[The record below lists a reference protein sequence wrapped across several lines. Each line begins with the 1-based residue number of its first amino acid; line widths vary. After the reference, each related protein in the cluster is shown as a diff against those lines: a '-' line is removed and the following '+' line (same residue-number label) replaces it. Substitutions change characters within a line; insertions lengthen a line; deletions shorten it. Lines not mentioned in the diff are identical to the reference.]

1 MQKFLRFNC
10 EKDFVLQGVRKSRV
24 LLCCS
29 LLSVS
34 LNVAGQT
41 TSVTKVLEYVPAPGQ
56 FVNASLP
63 KYEAGDT
70 DESIRAKAESTMKA
84 GSSFIGLG
92 AYGGY
97 VVVGFDKPI
106 VNVPGEYDFK
116 TAGNAYVNNA
126 ECGII
131 MVSQDKNGNGL
142 PDDEWYELA
151 GSEYN
156 NPKTVHN
163 YKITYYRPQYDIEIR
178 KGETPDENYINNP
191 ASFRTETENN
201 NIADVMW
208 KDNLGNTGYVLRNTF
223 HKQQSYYP
231 MWIES
236 DELTFSGS
244 LLPSNAVQSGNIW
257 QFPAYDWGYADNWSA
272 NEPDEKIGMKID
284 WAVDKY
290 GNPVRLTHIDF
301 VKVYTALNQCV
312 GAVGETSTEFKS
324 VIDLHPDAQVSEDK
338 SVVLDLSEAVL
349 DESTK
354 VSDFIFDTETKFFDF
369 NDLFRFSHSATDW
382 GGGSFSWDGFICSK
396 QQPDLNEPSDLYNP
410 DGSVNTDVVSS
421 WERLP
426 QNTYAAVTGAG
437 VNGDN
442 TPYIFGYWDSYSD
455 QSIISFAD
463 GMSHK
468 VNGVYVTN
476 AAINY
481 ISMKYGDS
489 YGKKFG
495 GENGTDPDF
504 LKLTAVGKNGDTE
517 TGSVGFYL
525 ADYRSDYSCD
535 DYIVTDWSW
544 MDLSSL
550 GEVSSIE
557 FSLSSSDNGDYGMN
571 TPTYFCLDGLSVNPQ
586 ASVPSAISESEK
598 AVSWSVYPNP
608 ALNYIRIKG
617 DEYKK
622 ADIYTLNGA
631 LVRSVSASEQIY
643 VGDLTTGLYYIRI
656 TDDAYTSTLKFI
668 KQ

>member
-1 MQKFLRFNC
+1 MQKFLSFNC
-10 EKDFVLQGVRKSRV
+10 KNESLLSSLKKSGM
-24 LLCCS
+24 LLCCG
-29 LLSVS
+29 LLSGSFAVT
-34 LNVAGQT
+34 AQT

-63 KYEAGDT
+63 KYENGYTAET
-70 DESIRAKAESTMKA
+70 IRSNVETTMKA
-84 GSSFIGLG
+84 GKSFIGLG

-97 VVVGFDKPI
+97 VVLGFDKPI

-116 TAGNAYVNNA
+116 TIGNASINIA

-178 KGETPDENYINNP
+178 KGETPDVNYINNP
-191 ASFRTETENN
+191 TSFRTETENN
-201 NIADVMW
+201 NIADVKW
-208 KDNLGNTGYVLRNTF
+208 TDNLGNTGYVERNIS

-244 LLPSNAVQSGNIW
+244 LLPPNVVQSGSIW

-272 NEPDEKIGMKID
+272 DMPNEKIGMKID

-290 GNPVRLTHIDF
+290 GNPVHLTHIDF

-312 GAVGETSTEFKS
+312 GSVGETSTELKS
-324 VIDLHPDAQVSEDK
+324 IIDLHPDAQIVEDE

-349 DESTK
+349 NESGY
-354 VSDFIFDTETKFFDF
+354 SDFVFDTKTLFFDF

-382 GGGSFSWDGFICSK
+382 GGGSFSWSGFVCSK
-396 QQPDLNEPSDLYNP
+396 QQPDLNEPEGLYNS
-410 DGSVNTDVVSS
+410 DGSVNTSVVSD
-421 WERLP
+421 WEYLAK
-426 QNTYAAVTGAG
+426 NFYAAVPGTGIK
-437 VNGDN
+437 GDN
-442 TPYIFGYWDSYSD
+442 SPYIFGYWDSYNAASN
-455 QSIISFAD
+455 IISFTD

-468 VNGVYVTN
+468 VKGVYVTN
-476 AAINY
+476 SAINY
-481 ISMKYGDS
+481 ISMKYGDA

-495 GENGTDPDF
+495 GKEGTDPDF
-504 LKLTAVGKNGDTE
+504 LKLTATGKNGNVE
-517 TGSVGFYL
+517 TGSVDFYL

-557 FSLSSSDNGDYGMN
+557 FSLSSSDNGDYGIN
-571 TPTYFCLDGLSVNPQ
+571 TPTYFCLDGLSVDSQ
-586 ASVPSAISESEK
+586 GTVPTSITNAEK
-598 AVSWSVYPNP
+598 QEAWSVYPNP
-608 ALNYIRIKG
+608 ATDYIRIKG
-617 DEYKK
+617 GEYKK
-622 ADIYTLNGA
+622 ADIYSLNGA
-631 LVRSVSASEQIY
+631 LVRSVSISEQIY
-643 VGDLTTGLYYIRI
+643 VGDLAAGVYYIRI
-656 TDDAYTSTLKFI
+656 TDDTYTSTLKFI

>member
-10 EKDFVLQGVRKSRV
+10 EKDFVLQGLRKSRV

-29 LLSVS
+29 LLSAS
-34 LNVAGQT
+34 LSVTGQT

-63 KYEAGDT
+63 KYEARDT
-70 DESIRAKAESTMKA
+70 GESIRAKAESTMKA

-163 YKITYYRPQYDIEIR
+163 YKITYYRPQYDIKIR

-338 SVVLDLSEAVL
+338 SVVLDLS
-349 DESTK
+349 
-354 VSDFIFDTETKFFDF
+354 
-369 NDLFRFSHSATDW
+369 
-382 GGGSFSWDGFICSK
+382 
-396 QQPDLNEPSDLYNP
+396 
-410 DGSVNTDVVSS
+410 
-421 WERLP
+421 
-426 QNTYAAVTGAG
+426 
-437 VNGDN
+437 
-442 TPYIFGYWDSYSD
+442 
-455 QSIISFAD
+455 
-463 GMSHK
+463 
-468 VNGVYVTN
+468 
-476 AAINY
+476 
-481 ISMKYGDS
+481 
-489 YGKKFG
+489 
-495 GENGTDPDF
+495 
-504 LKLTAVGKNGDTE
+504 
-517 TGSVGFYL
+517 
-525 ADYRSDYSCD
+525 
-535 DYIVTDWSW
+535 
-544 MDLSSL
+544 
-550 GEVSSIE
+550 
-557 FSLSSSDNGDYGMN
+557 
-571 TPTYFCLDGLSVNPQ
+571 
-586 ASVPSAISESEK
+586 
-598 AVSWSVYPNP
+598 
-608 ALNYIRIKG
+608 
-617 DEYKK
+617 
-622 ADIYTLNGA
+622 
-631 LVRSVSASEQIY
+631 
-643 VGDLTTGLYYIRI
+643 
-656 TDDAYTSTLKFI
+656 
-668 KQ
+668 

>member
-1 MQKFLRFNC
+1 MNRF
-10 EKDFVLQGVRKSRV
+10 
-24 LLCCS
+24 
-29 LLSVS
+29 
-34 LNVAGQT
+34 GQRQNR
-41 TSVTKVLEYVPAPGQ
+41 P
-56 FVNASLP
+56 
-63 KYEAGDT
+63 
-70 DESIRAKAESTMKA
+70 MKA

-382 GGGSFSWDGFICSK
+382 GGGSFSWDGFVCSK

-421 WERLP
+421 WEYLP

-437 VNGDN
+437 LNGDN

-517 TGSVGFYL
+517 TGSVDFYL
-525 ADYRSDYSCD
+525 ADYRSDYS
-535 DYIVTDWSW
+535 W
-544 MDLSSL
+544 
-550 GEVSSIE
+550 
-557 FSLSSSDNGDYGMN
+557 
-571 TPTYFCLDGLSVNPQ
+571 
-586 ASVPSAISESEK
+586 
-598 AVSWSVYPNP
+598 
-608 ALNYIRIKG
+608 
-617 DEYKK
+617 
-622 ADIYTLNGA
+622 
-631 LVRSVSASEQIY
+631 
-643 VGDLTTGLYYIRI
+643 
-656 TDDAYTSTLKFI
+656 
-668 KQ
+668 

>member
-1 MQKFLRFNC
+1 MQKFLSSNC
-10 EKDFVLQGVRKSRV
+10 TSKVLSRLKKSG
-24 LLCCS
+24 LMLCCG
-29 LLSVS
+29 LLSNSFV
-34 LNVAGQT
+34 VTGQT

-63 KYEAGDT
+63 KYESGYDAET
-70 DESIRAKAESTMKA
+70 IRANAESIMKE
-84 GSSFIGLG
+84 GKSFIGLG

-116 TAGNAYVNNA
+116 TAGNAFVNNA

-131 MVSQDKNGNGL
+131 MVSQDTNGNGL

-201 NIADVMW
+201 NIADVKW
-208 KDNLGNTGYVLRNTF
+208 IDNLGNTGYVERNIF

-244 LLPSNAVQSGNIW
+244 LLPSNVAQSGSMG
-257 QFPAYDWGYADNWSA
+257 QFPAYDWGYADNWGA
-272 NEPDEKIGMKID
+272 NESNEKIGMKID

-290 GNPVRLTHIDF
+290 GNPVHLTHIDF
-301 VKVYTALNQCV
+301 VKVYTALNQYF
-312 GAVGETSTEFKS
+312 GSVGETSTELKS
-324 VIDLHPDAQVSEDK
+324 IIDLHPDAQIVEDE
-338 SVVLDLSEAVL
+338 SVVLDLSGAVL
-349 DESTK
+349 NESGY
-354 VSDFIFDTETKFFDF
+354 SDFVFDTETLSFDF
-369 NDLFRFSHSATDW
+369 NDLFCFSHSATDW
-382 GGGSFSWDGFICSK
+382 GGSFSWNGFVCSK
-396 QQPDLNEPSDLYNP
+396 QQPNLNEPEGLYNT
-410 DGSVNTDVVSS
+410 DGGINTDVVSN
-421 WERLP
+421 WEYLP
-426 QNTYAAVTGAG
+426 QNSYAAVTGTG
-437 VNGDN
+437 IKGDN
-442 TPYIFGYWDSYSD
+442 SPYIFGYWDAYNPGSN
-455 QSIISFAD
+455 IISFTD
-463 GMSHK
+463 GKSHK

-476 AAINY
+476 SAINY

-495 GENGTDPDF
+495 GEQGTDPDF
-504 LKLTAVGKNGDTE
+504 LKLTAIGKNGDVE
-517 TGSVGFYL
+517 TGSIDFYL

-557 FSLSSSDNGDYGMN
+557 FSLSSSDNGQWGIN
-571 TPTYFCLDGLSVNPQ
+571 TPTYFCLDGLSVDSQ
-586 ASVPSAISESEK
+586 GTVPTSLTKTEK
-598 AVSWSVYPNP
+598 QENWSVYPNP
-608 ALNYIRIKG
+608 ATDYIRIKG
-617 DEYKK
+617 GEYNK

-631 LVRSVSASEQIY
+631 LVRSVSISEQIY
-643 VGDLTTGLYYIRI
+643 VGDLSAGVYYIRI
-656 TDDAYTSTLKFI
+656 TNDTYTSTLKFI